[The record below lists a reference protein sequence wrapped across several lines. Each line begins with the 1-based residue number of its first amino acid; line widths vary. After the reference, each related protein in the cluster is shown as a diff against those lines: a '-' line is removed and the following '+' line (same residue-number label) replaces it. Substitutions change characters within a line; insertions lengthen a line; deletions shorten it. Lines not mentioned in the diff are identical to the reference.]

1 MTMNPHAVHTKQ
13 LLVQR
18 EMLNSKELT
27 TAFIGEVSP
36 MVGYRQ
42 IQVGKFS
49 FFNNAAY
56 RGSWCKLFSRGS
68 VLVSIIP
75 LLRWA

>member
-1 MTMNPHAVHTKQ
+1 MNPHAVHRKQ

-18 EMLNSKELT
+18 QTVESQRVDSCV
-27 TAFIGEVSP
+27 IGEVSP

-56 RGSWCKLFSRGS
+56 RGSWRRLFNRGS
-68 VLVSIIP
+68 TFTPISP
-75 LLRWA
+75 ELR